1 MLSVCTTLCRIR
13 SLFAFSFRGTC
24 SDTPR
29 IATDWPPIQ
38 IDGTSRAKSKTSIF
52 ICRSE
57 VLAVLV
63 PRFALQFSD
72 HELVRRAATEALCN
86 LLPHPK
92 MIDHLKVVD
101 NLKLWAAF
109 SQLGVEDPPTAA
121 AALGC
126 LAMAVRDPE
135 VRNVLQQ
142 RNTMPPLLCWYA
154 THGRG
159 PCAAVFGG

>member
-1 MLSVCTTLCRIR
+1 M
-13 SLFAFSFRGTC
+13 
-24 SDTPR
+24 
-29 IATDWPPIQ
+29 
-38 IDGTSRAKSKTSIF
+38 
-52 ICRSE
+52 
-57 VLAVLV
+57 
-63 PRFALQFSD
+63 QFSD

-109 SQLGVEDPPTAA
+109 AQLGTEDPPTAA

-135 VRNVLQQ
+135 VR
-142 RNTMPPLLCWYA
+142 RTATKYLL
-154 THGRG
+154 
-159 PCAAVFGG
+159 V